1 LRTLVAGTE
10 GGALGARSKV
20 GGEEAGREEEG
31 GDEERIQGGEEGRRD
46 ILAAAAKGGGRD
58 GTQSASSGGRSGIPL
73 HRLLGEGGGG
83 GAAEPSSGLEE
94 EPVDFFLFLANFQAL
109 QWKKVAMLIM
119 SRHITS
125 RQSTRINCTSVP
137 SGWWSSGEG
146 ILRLQS
152 SEEQR
157 QTVPRPTSCR
167 HSG

>member
-1 LRTLVAGTE
+1 MQPTSSKKARLLRTLVAGTE

-46 ILAAAAKGGGRD
+46 KLAAAAKGGGRD

-83 GAAEPSSGLEE
+83 GTAEPSSGLEE

-125 RQSTRINCTSVP
+125 RQSTRINCT
-137 SGWWSSGEG
+137 
-146 ILRLQS
+146 
-152 SEEQR
+152 
-157 QTVPRPTSCR
+157 
-167 HSG
+167 